1 MQSCWQSLLQP
12 FVLKVPNADAALPV
26 YRVRVQFGCH
36 VFSRALEASDP
47 PDLHIQDG
55 RALRCFCPVRH
66 GLSRFLPGLVR
77 HAADKSALISPLD
90 NYCLLTNLRVWKVP
104 MPYWVHVR
112 FGSEADIRAAIELV
126 RLVPEADVT

>member
-112 FGSEADIRAAIELV
+112 FGSEADIRA
-126 RLVPEADVT
+126 RSS